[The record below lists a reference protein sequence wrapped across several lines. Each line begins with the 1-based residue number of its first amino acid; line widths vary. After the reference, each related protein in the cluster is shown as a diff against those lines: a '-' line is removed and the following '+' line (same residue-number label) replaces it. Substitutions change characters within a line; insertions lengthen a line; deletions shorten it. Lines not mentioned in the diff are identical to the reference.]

1 MEANDISDLVIES
14 IIKGLEYIIHYL
26 EFNLLNCLLPAFFIA
41 GAILALVKR
50 DTIAKYLGPNISKAR
65 AYITS
70 SLAGTLLAVCS
81 CMILPLFAGIYK
93 KGASF
98 GPSITFLFAGPAI
111 NIFAIAYTTKEL
123 GIELG
128 LARTIFAIIISIF
141 IGIIMAY
148 IFRKENGDHSQDL
161 PDPPSVID
169 DPTRPRWAVPGF
181 FLLLIAIMMLGAS
194 HIDLIIRVPLMLIL
208 ILFVIT
214 IILRYFTKIQ
224 IKSWGNETW
233 KFTKSILPIL
243 VIGMFI
249 VGMFAYLVPPES
261 FSKYLQKDDILSDL
275 LASLLGSLFYVPPFA
290 ELSIFGDSFT
300 PLTNTIASGPAL
312 ALLISGPTTSIPTLA
327 VLCKIM
333 GVKKTF
339 VYWALVVI
347 SSTMAGVAFG
357 IIS

>member
-1 MEANDISDLVIES
+1 
-14 IIKGLEYIIHYL
+14 
-26 EFNLLNCLLPAFFIA
+26 LNCLLPAFFIA

-50 DTIAKYLGPNISKAR
+50 DTIARYLGADISKAR

-111 NIFAIAYTTKEL
+111 NIFAIIYTTNEL

-128 LARTIFAIIISIF
+128 IARTVFAIIISIV
-141 IGIIMAY
+141 IGMAMAY
-148 IFRKENGDHSQDL
+148 IIRNKDGDHSQDL

-169 DPTRPRWAVPGF
+169 KDPTRPRWALPSF
-181 FLLLIAIMMLGAS
+181 FLLLIIIMMLGAS
-194 HIDLIIRVPLMLIL
+194 DVSLVIRIPLMLVLIAFVAIIIL
-208 ILFVIT
+208 I
-214 IILRYFTKIQ
+214 YFTKVQ
-224 IKSWGNETW
+224 IKAWGNETW
-233 KFTKSILPIL
+233 RFTKSILPIL

-249 VGMFAYLVPPES
+249 VGIFAYFVPPED
-261 FSKYLQKDDILSDL
+261 FSKYLQDDNILSDL
-275 LASLLGSLFYVPPFA
+275 LASLLGSLFYVPPFS
-290 ELSIFGDSFT
+290 ELSIFGDSFV
-300 PLTNTIASGPAL
+300 PLTSTIANGPAL
-312 ALLISGPTTSIPTLA
+312 ALLISGPTTSIPMLA

-333 GVKKTF
+333 GAKKTF
-339 VYWALVVI
+339 VYWILVVLC
-347 SSTMAGVAFG
+347 STMAGVFFG